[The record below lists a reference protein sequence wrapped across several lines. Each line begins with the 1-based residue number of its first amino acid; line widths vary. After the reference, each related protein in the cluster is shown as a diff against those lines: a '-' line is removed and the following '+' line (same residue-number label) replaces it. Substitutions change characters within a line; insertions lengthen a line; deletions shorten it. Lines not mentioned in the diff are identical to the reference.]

1 MGGVSNSKR
10 GSNRGILG
18 NTVIGNISNI
28 SINIVGVVVDSLGPS
43 VWESNTVGAS
53 LGSKTIRTL
62 GGSEGGARIVIRHGV
77 VKVVGG
83 DLGKGVSSSIST
95 SNSNRSS
102 NGVDQGGTMQ
112 NRGGSVHKATMDKAT
127 TVHKA
132 TSVHKAT
139 AMHEATTVHKATTMH
154 KSTSVNQSSSV
165 SS

>member
-1 MGGVSNSKR
+1 MGV
-10 GSNRGILG
+10 LG

-43 VWESNTVGAS
+43 VWESNTVGAR
-53 LGSKTIRTL
+53 LGSKTVRAL
-62 GGSEGGARIVIRHGV
+62 RGSEGGARVVIRHGV
-77 VKVVGG
+77 VEVVGG

-132 TSVHKAT
+132 T
-139 AMHEATTVHKATTMH
+139 TMH